1 MKTKIVIILTAVGLG
16 VLGGIAQDAPDRPPR
31 DRGPGPGGQGG
42 PGPRFVPPLMRV
54 LDANGDGIIDEQE
67 IANASAALKKLDK
80 NGDGK
85 LTPDELRP
93 PPGSFGPGRGPGPE
107 GGPRPN
113 RPQPPK
119 DGQQ

>member
-16 VLGGIAQDAPDRPPR
+16 VLAQDAPERPR
-31 DRGPGPGGQGG
+31 PGGPGG
-42 PGPRFVPPLMRV
+42 PGPRFMPPLMRA
-54 LDANGDGIIDEQE
+54 LDANGDGTIDEQE

-93 PPGSFGPGRGPGPE
+93 PPGAFGGPGRGPGGPD
-107 GGPRPN
+107 GQGPRPKG
-113 RPQPPK
+113 PPPK